1 MARPMDITINHADLA
16 GTEKDLGLTA
26 QNFNVVDGKNQLR
39 VKVLIAWEPADITD
53 AKAGFIKVKAP
64 PEGNGP
70 WSIVVTTP
78 DEKIFLDV
86 LDLYYDPTIE
96 TFSVKKEEEVVDP

>member
-16 GTEKDLGLTA
+16 GPEKDLGLTA
-26 QNFNVVDGKNQLR
+26 ENLKFVDGKNQVR
-39 VKVLIAWEPADITD
+39 VKVRIAGEPADITD

-78 DEKIFLDV
+78 DEKILLDV